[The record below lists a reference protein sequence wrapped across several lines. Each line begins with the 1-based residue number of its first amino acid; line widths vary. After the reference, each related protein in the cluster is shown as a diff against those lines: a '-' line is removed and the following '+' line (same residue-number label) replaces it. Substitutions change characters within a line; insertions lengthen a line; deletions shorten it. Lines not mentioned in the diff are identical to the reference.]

1 MNNGGIAW
9 LARNPVA
16 ANLMMIFI
24 IVSGLLA
31 TQTVKEEVFPEV
43 ELDRISIAVP
53 YLGAAP
59 EEVEEGVVIRIEE
72 AIQGIDGI
80 KEIQSTASEG
90 NASVMVELELG
101 ADARRVVDE
110 VKNNVDAITTFPLE
124 TEKPIIRELK
134 ARNPV
139 TDISIAGDTDVFAL
153 KALAERVR
161 DGLTAMPEIT
171 QVDVVSAPPY
181 EISIEVSEV
190 ALRRH
195 GMTFDQVAD
204 AVRRSSLDLPGGSVR
219 TDGGE
224 ILLRTIGQA
233 YRGAEYENLVLWTRA
248 DGSRLRLGDVAT
260 VVDGF
265 AETDQQA
272 RFDHQPTV
280 LVSVFRTGEQSA
292 LDIAAAVGRYVED
305 ARARLPEG
313 VSMTLW
319 HDQAKVLNDRLTL
332 MLRNGATGF
341 VLVFVV
347 LALFLELRLAFWVS
361 LGIPISFLGAIALMP
376 GLDVSVNVISLFAF
390 ILVLGIVVDD
400 AIIVGENIYR
410 HQEKHGEGLR
420 GAIEGAREIAKPVTF
435 AVLTTVAAFMP
446 LMFVPGMMGKIFR
459 VIPLVVIPC
468 LLFSL
473 VESLGI
479 LPAHLSHVPRRGA
492 PGPWRRFQSIFS
504 NGLKQFIARVYTPVL
519 EAALRWRYVTAA
531 IGLST
536 LILTGGMVLGGW
548 ATFHFF
554 PSIEADFMSAS
565 VTMPQGTPVETT
577 SQAVGK
583 LEAGAE
589 RLRARLRQETGM
601 DYFRHVS
608 TSVGDQPMLSRGGGP
623 MGPGE
628 SVASANVG
636 EVTIELA
643 PAETRSYTSEHLG
656 NLWREATGAVP
667 EAVEV
672 RFAMSMMNPG
682 DDVDVQLAGPDI
694 ERLRDAAEA
703 VKARLAV
710 YAGVYEISDSFRA
723 GKEEMQLGIKPA
735 AETLGLTLQ
744 DLGRQVRQ
752 AFYGEEAQRIQRG
765 RDDIRVMVRY
775 PRDDRR
781 SLGDLEN
788 MRIRTPNGGEVPFS
802 QVAQVEPGRG
812 FASIKRV
819 NRNRAVNVTAS
830 VDPAITSS
838 GAVIADLRTRILPE
852 VLAGYPG
859 VFYTF
864 EGAQA
869 EQADAVGGLQRGFVL
884 ALLMIFALLAVPL
897 RSYVQPLIIMA
908 AIPFGLVGAVWGHIV
923 MGLDVT
929 MMSMMGLVALTG
941 VVVND
946 SLVMVDFINRARAV
960 HTDVGRRVR
969 REGGRQ
975 RDRRELESSGLQLA
989 IREAGGSRFRPILLT
1004 SLTTFFGLAPLMV
1017 ERSVQA
1023 AFLVPMAV
1031 SLAFG
1036 VLFATFITLI
1046 LVPVSY
1052 LILDDVQRTL
1062 RRLFGAGAPAVGPAE
1077 VEDAP
1082 APVDGGARATARVAE
1097 ASSA

>member
-9 LARNPVA
+9 FARNPVA
-16 ANLMMIFI
+16 ANLMMVFI
-24 IVSGLLA
+24 IVSGLIA
-31 TQTVKEEVFPEV
+31 TTTVREETFPEI
-43 ELDRISIAVP
+43 ELDRISIQVP

-72 AIQGIDGI
+72 AIQGVDGI
-80 KEIQSTASEG
+80 KEIQSTAAEG
-90 NASVMVELELG
+90 SASVMVELELG

-110 VKNNVDAITTFPLE
+110 VKNNVDAITTFPIE
-124 TEKPIIRELK
+124 TEEPIIRELT
-134 ARNPV
+134 ARNQV
-139 TDISIAGDTDVFAL
+139 TDIAIAGDTDVFAL
-153 KALAERVR
+153 KAFAERVR
-161 DGLTAMPEIT
+161 DDLAATPEIT
-171 QVDVVSAPPY
+171 QVDIVSAPPY

-195 GMTFDQVAD
+195 GMTFDQVAN

-233 YRGAEYENLVLWTRA
+233 YRGAEYEDLVLWTRS

-265 AETDQQA
+265 EETDQFA
-272 RFDHQPTV
+272 RFDRDPSVT
-280 LVSVFRTGEQSA
+280 VSVFRTGEQSA
-292 LDIAAAVGRYVED
+292 LDIAAAVRRYVD
-305 ARARLPEG
+305 RAQATLPEG
-313 VSMTLW
+313 VSMTIW
-319 HDQAKVLNDRLTL
+319 QDQSRVLNDRLTL

-341 VLVFVV
+341 ALVFVV

-410 HQEKHGEGLR
+410 HQEDHGDGPR

-492 PGPWRRFQSIFS
+492 PGPWRRFQRIFS
-504 NGLKQFIARVYTPVL
+504 GGLKAFIRRAYTPLL
-519 EAALRWRYVTAA
+519 ESALRWRYVTAA

-548 ATFHFF
+548 ANFHFF
-554 PSIEADFMSAS
+554 PSIEADAMAAS
-565 VTMPQGTPVETT
+565 VTMPQGTPVDVT
-577 SQAVGK
+577 SQAVEK
-583 LEAGAE
+583 LEDGAA
-589 RLRARLRQETGM
+589 RLRARLLRETGM

-608 TSVGDQPMLSRGGGP
+608 TSVGDQPTASRGGGP
-623 MGPGE
+623 LGP
-628 SVASANVG
+628 VQTMASANVG

-643 PAETRSYTSEHLG
+643 PAETRAYTSEQLG
-656 NLWREATGAVP
+656 ILWREMTTPIP
-667 EAVEV
+667 EAVDV
-672 RFAMSMMNPG
+672 NFNTSVMSPG
-682 DDVDVQLAGPDI
+682 DDVDVQLAGPDV
-694 ERLRDAAEA
+694 ERLRRAAEA
-703 VKARLAV
+703 VKARLAE

-723 GKEEMQLGIKPA
+723 GKQEMQLGIKPA

-775 PRDDRR
+775 PRGDRR

-802 QVAQVEPGRG
+802 QVAEVVPGRG

-819 NRNRAVNVTAS
+819 DRNRAVNVTAS
-830 VDPAITSS
+830 VDPAITSA
-838 GAVIADLRTRILPE
+838 GAVIADLQARILPE
-852 VLAGYPG
+852 VLAAHPG

-869 EQADAVGGLQRGFVL
+869 EQADAVGGLQRGFIL
-884 ALLMIFALLAVPL
+884 SLLMIFALLAVPL

-908 AIPFGLVGAVWGHIV
+908 AIPFGLVGAIWGHLAL
-923 MGLDVT
+923 GLDVT
-929 MMSMMGLVALTG
+929 MMSMFGLVALTG

-946 SLVMVDFINRARAV
+946 SLVMVDFINRKRLIHGDIEVAV
-960 HTDVGRRVR
+960 
-969 REGGRQ
+969 
-975 RDRRELESSGLQLA
+975 
-989 IREAGGSRFRPILLT
+989 REAGVNRFRPILLT

-1017 ERSVQA
+1017 ERSMQA

-1052 LILDDVQRTL
+1052 LILHDFKRAMRRT
-1062 RRLFGAGAPAVGPAE
+1062 FGRGEPVEGGEP
-1077 VEDAP
+1077 EDAP
-1082 APVDGGARATARVAE
+1082 LAPPEGAVARVAE
-1097 ASSA
+1097 AS

>member
-1 MNNGGIAW
+1 MNKGGIAW
-9 LARNPVA
+9 FARNPVA
-16 ANLMMIFI
+16 ANLMMVFI
-24 IVSGLLA
+24 IASGLIA
-31 TQTVKEEVFPEV
+31 TSAVTEEVFPEV
-43 ELDRISIAVP
+43 ELDRISIQVP

-72 AIQGIDGI
+72 AIQGVDGI
-80 KEIQSTASEG
+80 KQIVSTASEG
-90 NASVMVELELG
+90 SASVIVELELG
-101 ADARRVVDE
+101 ADSRRVVDE

-124 TEKPIIRELK
+124 TEEPIVRELM
-134 ARNPV
+134 ARNQV
-139 TDISIAGDTDVFAL
+139 VDLSIAGQTDIFAL
-153 KALAERVR
+153 KSLAEEVR
-161 DGLTAMPEIT
+161 DELSALPTIT
-171 QVDVVSAPPY
+171 QVDIVSAPPY

-233 YRGAEYENLVLWTRA
+233 YRGNEYEELVLWTRP

-265 AETDQQA
+265 EETDQFA
-272 RFDHQPTV
+272 RFDQAPTV
-280 LVSVFRTGEQSA
+280 MVSVFRTGEQSA
-292 LDIAAAVGRYVED
+292 LDIAADVARYVED
-305 ARARLPEG
+305 KQTQLPAG
-313 VSMTLW
+313 VSMVIW
-319 HDQAKVLNDRLTL
+319 QNQAEVLNDRLLL

-341 VLVFVV
+341 VLVFIV

-376 GLDVSVNVISLFAF
+376 GFDVTVNVISLFAF

-410 HQEKHGEGLR
+410 HQEKHGDGLR
-420 GAIEGAREIAKPVTF
+420 GSIEGAREIAKPVVF

-459 VIPLVVIPC
+459 VIPLVVVPC

-473 VESLGI
+473 LESLGI
-479 LPAHLSHVPRRGA
+479 LPAHLSHIPKRRR
-492 PGPWRRFQSIFS
+492 PGPWRTFQQFFA
-504 NGLKQFIARVYTPVL
+504 NGLKSFIRRAYEPVL
-519 EAALRWRYVTAA
+519 ETALRWRYVTAA

-536 LILTGGMVLGGW
+536 LVLTGGMVLGGW
-548 ATFHFF
+548 TTFHFF
-554 PSIEADFMSAS
+554 PSVEADFMAAS
-565 VTMPQGTPVETT
+565 VTMPQGTPADTT
-577 SQAVGK
+577 SRAIEK
-583 LEAGAE
+583 IEAGAV
-589 RLRARLRQETGM
+589 RLRARLLQETGM

-608 TSVGDQPMLSRGGGP
+608 TSIGDQPMAAR
-623 MGPGE
+623 GPGPLGPAQ
-628 SVASANVG
+628 SISSANLG
-636 EVTIELA
+636 EVTVELA
-643 PAETRSYTSEHLG
+643 PAETRAYTSEQLG
-656 NLWREATGAVP
+656 AMWRDETGPVP
-667 EAVEV
+667 EAVDLN
-672 RFAMSMMNPG
+672 FAMSLMTPG
-682 DDVDVQLAGPDI
+682 DDVDVQLAGPDVN
-694 ERLRDAAEA
+694 RLRDAAEA
-703 VKARLAV
+703 VKSRLAG
-710 YAGVYEISDSFRA
+710 YAGVYDISDSFRA

-802 QVAQVEPGRG
+802 QVAQVDPGRG

-819 NRNRAVNVTAS
+819 DRNRAVNVTAA
-830 VDPAITSS
+830 VDPTITSAN
-838 GAVIADLRTRILPE
+838 AVISDLRARILPE
-852 VLAGYPG
+852 VLADYPG

-869 EQADAVGGLQRGFVL
+869 EQADAVAGLQRGFVL

-897 RSYVQPLIIMA
+897 RSYVQPLIIMG
-908 AIPFGLVGAVWGHIV
+908 AIPFGLVGAIWGHMV
-923 MGLDVT
+923 LGLDVT
-929 MMSMMGLVALTG
+929 MMSMFGLVALTG

-946 SLVMVDFINRARAV
+946 SLVMVDFINRARSV

-969 REGGRQ
+969 EAGGTQ
-975 RDRRELESSGLQLA
+975 PDYDEFDSTGLKLA
-989 IREAGGSRFRPILLT
+989 IREAGSYRFRPILLT
-1004 SLTTFFGLAPLMV
+1004 SLTTFFGLAPLML
-1017 ERSVQA
+1017 ERSMQA
-1023 AFLVPMAV
+1023 AFLVPMAA

-1046 LVPVSY
+1046 LVPTAY
-1052 LILDDVQRTL
+1052 LILDDIH
-1062 RRLFGAGAPAVGPAE
+1062 RLMRWISGRGASVVGDQTDLPLPADGVGAPI
-1077 VEDAP
+1077 
-1082 APVDGGARATARVAE
+1082 ART
-1097 ASSA
+1097 SS

>member
-9 LARNPVA
+9 FARNPVA
-16 ANLMMIFI
+16 ANLTMVFI
-24 IVSGLLA
+24 IVSGLIA
-31 TQTVKEEVFPEV
+31 TTTVKEETFPEI
-43 ELDRISIAVP
+43 ELDRISIQVP

-59 EEVEEGVVIRIEE
+59 EEVEDGVVIRIEE

-80 KEIQSTASEG
+80 KQIQSTASEG
-90 NASVMVELELG
+90 SASVMVELELG

-124 TEKPIIRELK
+124 TEEPIIRELT
-134 ARNPV
+134 ARNQV
-139 TDISIAGDTDVFAL
+139 TDVAIAGDTDVFAL
-153 KALAERVR
+153 KTLAERVR
-161 DGLTAMPEIT
+161 DELAAMPEIT
-171 QVDVVSAPPY
+171 QVDIVSAPPY

-195 GMTFDQVAD
+195 GMTFDQVAN

-233 YRGAEYENLVLWTRA
+233 YRGAEYEDLVLWTRS

-265 AETDQQA
+265 EETDQYA
-272 RFDHQPTV
+272 RFDRNSSVT
-280 LVSVFRTGEQSA
+280 VSVFRTGEQSA
-292 LDIAAAVGRYVED
+292 LDIAAAVRRYVDRAQESLPD
-305 ARARLPEG
+305 GISMTIWQDQSEVLSARL
-313 VSMTLW
+313 
-319 HDQAKVLNDRLTL
+319 AL

-341 VLVFVV
+341 LLVFVV
-347 LALFLELRLAFWVS
+347 LSLFLELRLAFWVS

-376 GLDVSVNVISLFAF
+376 GLEVSVNVISLFAF

-410 HQEKHGEGLR
+410 HQEDHGEGLR
-420 GAIEGAREIAKPVTF
+420 GAVEGAREIAKPVTF

-459 VIPLVVIPC
+459 VIPLVVVPC

-479 LPAHLSHVPRRGA
+479 LPAHLAHVPRRGR
-492 PGPWRRFQSIFS
+492 PGPWRRFQQVFAE
-504 NGLKQFIARVYTPVL
+504 GLKLFVRRAYAPVL
-519 EAALRWRYVTAA
+519 ETALRWRYVTAA
-531 IGLST
+531 IGVST

-548 ATFHFF
+548 ANFHFF
-554 PSIEADFMSAS
+554 PSIEADFMAAS
-565 VTMPQGTPVETT
+565 VTMPQGTPVDVT
-577 SQAVGK
+577 SQAVEK
-583 LEAGAE
+583 LEEGAA
-589 RLRARLRQETGM
+589 RLRARLQQETGM

-608 TSVGDQPMLSRGGGP
+608 TSVGDQPMASRGGGP
-623 MGPGE
+623 LGPVLT
-628 SVASANVG
+628 VAAANVG

-643 PAETRSYTSEHLG
+643 PAETRAYTSEQLG
-656 NLWREATGAVP
+656 NLWRETTAPIP
-667 EAVEV
+667 EAVDV
-672 RFAMSMMNPG
+672 NFNMSVMSPG
-682 DDVDVQLAGPDI
+682 EDVDVQLAGPDI
-694 ERLRDAAEA
+694 ERLRRAAEA
-703 VKARLAV
+703 VKGRLAE

-788 MRIRTPNGGEVPFS
+788 MRIRTPNGGEVPFR
-802 QVAQVEPGRG
+802 QVAEVVPGRG

-819 NRNRAVNVTAS
+819 DRNRAVNVTAS
-830 VDPAITSS
+830 VDPAITSA
-838 GAVIADLRTRILPE
+838 GAVIADLQARILPE
-852 VLAGYPG
+852 VLADHPG

-869 EQADAVGGLQRGFVL
+869 EQADAVGGLQRGFLL

-908 AIPFGLVGAVWGHIV
+908 AIPFGLVGAIWGHLL

-929 MMSMMGLVALTG
+929 MMSMFGLVALTG

-946 SLVMVDFINRARAV
+946 SLVMVDFINRKRLIHDEVGVAV
-960 HTDVGRRVR
+960 
-969 REGGRQ
+969 
-975 RDRRELESSGLQLA
+975 
-989 IREAGGSRFRPILLT
+989 REAGANRFRPILLT
-1004 SLTTFFGLAPLMV
+1004 SLTTFFGLAPLML
-1017 ERSVQA
+1017 EQSMQA

-1052 LILDDVQRTL
+1052 LILHDCKRAMRRTFG
-1062 RRLFGAGAPAVGPAE
+1062 RGEPDGEPEDAPRLEAGAGA
-1077 VEDAP
+1077 
-1082 APVDGGARATARVAE
+1082 ARVAE
-1097 ASSA
+1097 AS

>member
-1 MNNGGIAW
+1 MNNGGIAG

-24 IVSGLLA
+24 IVSGLIG
-31 TQTVKEEVFPEV
+31 TTTVREEVFPEV
-43 ELDRISIAVP
+43 ELDRISIQVP

-72 AIQGIDGI
+72 AIHGVDGI
-80 KEIQSTASEG
+80 KEIRSTAAEG
-90 NASVMVELELG
+90 NASVLVELELG

-110 VKNNVDAITTFPLE
+110 VKNHVDAITTFPLE
-124 TEKPIIRELK
+124 TEKPIIREMI
-134 ARNPV
+134 AHNRV
-139 TDISIAGDTDVFAL
+139 TDISISGQTDIFAL

-161 DGLTAMPEIT
+161 DELTALPEIT
-171 QVDVVSAPPY
+171 KVDVVSAPPY

-233 YRGAEYENLVLWTRA
+233 YRGAEYEDLVLWTRA

-272 RFDHQPTV
+272 RFDHEPAV
-280 LVSVFRTGEQSA
+280 LVSVFRSGDQSA
-292 LDIAAAVGRYVED
+292 LDIAAAVHRYVER
-305 ARARLPEG
+305 AQARLPEG
-313 VSMTLW
+313 VSMTIW
-319 HDQAKVLNDRLTL
+319 LNEAEGLKDRLTL

-341 VLVFVV
+341 VLVFVA

-376 GLDVSVNVISLFAF
+376 AFGVSVNMISLFAF
-390 ILVLGIVVDD
+390 VLVLGIVVDD
-400 AIIVGENIYR
+400 AIVVGENIRR
-410 HQEKHGEGLR
+410 HQEEHGEGLR
-420 GAIEGAREIAKPVTF
+420 GAVEGAREIAKPVTF
-435 AVLTTVAAFMP
+435 AVLTTAAAFMP
-446 LMFVPGMMGKIFR
+446 LMLVPGMIGKLFR
-459 VIPLVVIPC
+459 VIPLVVVPC

-479 LPAHLSHVPRRGA
+479 LPAYLSHIPRRGR
-492 PGPWRRFQSIFS
+492 PGRWRRFQGFFS
-504 NGLKQFIARVYTPVL
+504 GGLKRFVERVYTPVL
-519 EAALRWRYVTAA
+519 ETALQWRYVTAA
-531 IGLST
+531 VGLST
-536 LILTGGMVLGGW
+536 LILTGGMVLGGRVD
-548 ATFHFF
+548 FQFF
-554 PSIEADFMSAS
+554 PSFETNFVSAA
-565 VTMPQGTPVETT
+565 VTMPQGAPVAAT
-577 SQAVGK
+577 SRAVAR
-583 LEAGAE
+583 LEEGAA
-589 RLRARLRQETGM
+589 RLRARLRQQTGV

-608 TSVGDQPMLSRGGGP
+608 TAIGDQPVFLRRGGPLGP
-623 MGPGE
+623 QGTL
-628 SVASANVG
+628 AAANVG
-636 EVTIELA
+636 EVTVELL
-643 PAETRSYTSEHLG
+643 PAETRSFSSEQIG
-656 NLWREATGAVP
+656 NLWREATDPIP

-672 RFAMSMMNPG
+672 RFDMSGMDPG

-694 ERLRDAAEA
+694 ERLRTAARE
-703 VKARLAV
+703 VKRRLGE

-723 GKEEMQLGIKPA
+723 GKEQMQLRIEPA

-765 RDDIRVMVRY
+765 RDDVRVMVRY
-775 PRDDRR
+775 PRDARR

-802 QVAQVEPGRG
+802 QVALVEPGRG
-812 FASIKRV
+812 FASIERV
-819 NRNRAVNVTAS
+819 DRNRTVNVTAS
-830 VDPAITSS
+830 VDPAITSA
-838 GAVIADLRTRILPE
+838 GAVVADLRTRILPE
-852 VLAGYPG
+852 VLAGHPG

-869 EQADAVGGLQRGFVL
+869 EQADAAGGLLRGFIL
-884 ALLMIFALLAVPL
+884 ALLTIFALLAVPL
-897 RSYVQPLIIMA
+897 RSYAQPLIIMA

-929 MMSMMGLVALTG
+929 VMSMFGLVALTG

-960 HTDVGRRVR
+960 HADLGRRIR
-969 REGGRQ
+969 GAGGHQ
-975 RDRRELESSGLQLA
+975 ADRREFESSGLRLA
-989 IREAGGSRFRPILLT
+989 IREAGGNRFRPILLT
-1004 SLTTFFGLAPLMV
+1004 SLTTFLGLAPLML
-1017 ERSVQA
+1017 ERSIQA

-1062 RRLFGAGAPAVGPAE
+1062 RRAFGPGAETVLPARR
-1077 VEDAP
+1077 ED
-1082 APVDGGARATARVAE
+1082 VRVVIDGGAAAAARVAE
-1097 ASSA
+1097 ASS

>member
-1 MNNGGIAW
+1 MNNTGIAW

-16 ANLMMIFI
+16 ANLMMVLI
-24 IVSGLLA
+24 IVSGLIA
-31 TQTVKEEVFPEV
+31 TTTVKEEVFPEIQ
-43 ELDRISIAVP
+43 LDQISIQVP

-59 EEVEEGVVIRIEE
+59 EEVESGVVIRIEE
-72 AIQGIDGI
+72 ALQGIDGI
-80 KEIQSTASEG
+80 KELQSTASEG
-90 NASVMVELELG
+90 MASVMVELELG
-101 ADARRVVDE
+101 ADPRRVVDE
-110 VKNNVDAITTFPLE
+110 VKNNVDAITAFPLQ
-124 TEKPIIRELK
+124 TERPIIRELT
-134 ARNPV
+134 ARSQV
-139 TDISIAGDTDVFAL
+139 TDISISGQTDVLAL

-161 DGLTAMPEIT
+161 DELTVMPEIS
-171 QVDVVSAPPY
+171 QVDIVSAPPY
-181 EISIEVSEV
+181 EISVEVSEV

-195 GMTFDQVAD
+195 GMTFDQVAG

-233 YRGAEYENLVLWTRA
+233 YRGDEFENLALWTRS

-272 RFDHQPTV
+272 RFDQEPTV
-280 LVSVFRTGEQSA
+280 LVSVFRTGDQSA
-292 LDIAAAVGRYVED
+292 LDISAAVKSYVERT
-305 ARARLPEG
+305 RARLPEG
-313 VSMTLW
+313 VSMTIWLNE
-319 HDQAKVLNDRLTL
+319 AEVLSDRLTL
-332 MLRNGATGF
+332 LLRNGAAGF
-341 VLVFVV
+341 ALVFVV

-361 LGIPISFLGAIALMP
+361 LGIPISFLGAVALMP
-376 GLDVSVNVISLFAF
+376 GFDVSVNVISLFAF

-410 HQEKHGEGLR
+410 HQEKHGQGLR
-420 GAIEGAREIAKPVTF
+420 GAIEGAREIGKPVTF

-492 PGPWRRFQSIFS
+492 PGRWRRFQSHVAG
-504 NGLKQFIARVYTPVL
+504 GLKKFVERVYAPVL

-531 IGLST
+531 AGLST

-548 ATFHFF
+548 TSFHFF

-565 VTMPQGTPVETT
+565 VTMPQGTPVAAT
-577 SQAVGK
+577 SRAVAR
-583 LEAGAE
+583 LEAGAA
-589 RLRARLRQETGM
+589 RLRARLQQETGV

-608 TSVGDQPMLSRGGGP
+608 AAVGDQPLLSREGGP
-623 MGPGE
+623 MGPEGAG
-628 SVASANVG
+628 ASNVG
-636 EVTIELA
+636 EVTVELL
-643 PAETRSYTSEHLG
+643 PAETRSFTSEQLG
-656 NLWREATGAVP
+656 NLWREATEPIP

-672 RFAMSMMNPG
+672 RFDMSMMDPG
-682 DDVDVQLAGPDI
+682 ADVDVQLAGPDL

-703 VKARLAV
+703 VKARLEE
-710 YAGVYEISDSFRA
+710 YAGVYEIADSFRA
-723 GKEEMQLGIKPA
+723 GKQEMQLGIKPA

-744 DLGRQVRQ
+744 HLGQQVRQ

-819 NRNRAVNVTAS
+819 DRNRAVNVTAS
-830 VDPAITSS
+830 VDPAVTSAD
-838 GAVIADLRTRILPE
+838 AVISDLRTRILPE

-869 EQADAVGGLQRGFVL
+869 EQADALGGLWLGFLL

-923 MGLDVT
+923 MGLDVS
-929 MMSMMGLVALTG
+929 MMSMFGLVALTG

-946 SLVMVDFINRARAV
+946 SLVMVDFINRARSAR
-960 HTDVGRRVR
+960 TGLGR
-969 REGGRQ
+969 
-975 RDRRELESSGLQLA
+975 GLQAA
-989 IREAGGSRFRPILLT
+989 IREAGSHRFRPILLT
-1004 SLTTFFGLAPLMV
+1004 SLTTFFGLAPLML
-1017 ERSVQA
+1017 ERSMQA

-1052 LILDDVQRTL
+1052 LILDDLQRAL
-1062 RRLFGAGAPAVGPAE
+1062 GRMFGAGAPDVLPAGPEVAVDSGVA
-1077 VEDAP
+1077 
-1082 APVDGGARATARVAE
+1082 ATARVAE
-1097 ASSA
+1097 A

>member
-1 MNNGGIAW
+1 MKGGIAW
-9 LARNPVA
+9 FARNPVA

-24 IVSGLLA
+24 IMSGLLA
-31 TQTVKEEVFPEV
+31 TQAVKEEVFPEV
-43 ELDRISIAVP
+43 ELDRVSINVP

-59 EEVEEGVVIRIEE
+59 EEVESGVILRIEE
-72 AIQGIDGI
+72 AIQGVDGI
-80 KEIQSTASEG
+80 KEVQSTASEG
-90 NASVMVELELG
+90 SASVMVELELG

-110 VKNNVDAITTFPLE
+110 IKNQVDAITTFPVE
-124 TEKPIIRELK
+124 TEEPIIRELI
-134 ARNPV
+134 ARNQV
-139 TDISIAGDTDVFAL
+139 TDIAVAGATDVFTL
-153 KALAERVR
+153 KAIAEQVR
-161 DGLTAMPEIT
+161 DDLSILPEIT
-171 QVDVVSAPPY
+171 QVDIVSAPPY
-181 EISIEVSEV
+181 EISIEVSET

-233 YRGAEYENLVLWTRA
+233 YRGDEYEELVLWTRA
-248 DGSRLRLGDVAT
+248 DGTRLRLGDVAT

-272 RFDHQPTV
+272 RFDNDTTV
-280 LVSVFRTGEQSA
+280 MVSVFRTGDQSA
-292 LDIAAAVGRYVED
+292 LDIAAAVNRYVEGM
-305 ARARLPEG
+305 RARVPEG
-313 VSMTLW
+313 ISLTIW
-319 HDQAKVLNDRLTL
+319 QNQAEVLADRLSL

-341 VLVFVV
+341 LLVFIV
-347 LALFLELRLAFWVS
+347 LALFLQFRLAFWVS

-376 GLDVSVNVISLFAF
+376 TFDVSANVISLFAF

-400 AIIVGENIYR
+400 AIIVGENIFR
-410 HQEKHGEGLR
+410 HQENHGDALR
-420 GAIEGAREIAKPVTF
+420 GSIEGAREIAKPVTF

-473 VESLGI
+473 IESLGI
-479 LPAHLSHVPRRGA
+479 LPAHLGHLGKRPTSGSWH
-492 PGPWRRFQSIFS
+492 RFQQFFA
-504 NGLKQFIARVYTPVL
+504 NGLKTFVRTVYQPLL
-519 EAALRWRYVTAA
+519 ETALRWRYVTAA
-531 IGLST
+531 VGLST

-548 ATFHFF
+548 TSFHFF
-554 PSIEADFMSAS
+554 PSIEADFMAAS
-565 VTMPQGTPVETT
+565 LTMPQGTPVDAT
-577 SQAVGK
+577 SRAVEK
-583 LEAGAE
+583 LEEGAA

-608 TSVGDQPMLSRGGGP
+608 AAVGDQPMMSRGNGP
-623 MGPGE
+623 MGPLA
-628 SVASANVG
+628 VASAANIG

-643 PAETRSYTSEHLG
+643 PAETRSYTSEQLG
-656 NLWREATGAVP
+656 LMWRDATDPIP

-672 RFAMSMMNPG
+672 NFDMSVMSPG
-682 DDVDVQLAGPDI
+682 NDVDVQLAGPDI
-694 ERLRDAAEA
+694 DQLRTAADE
-703 VKARLAV
+703 VKQRLAA

-723 GKEEMQLGIKPA
+723 GKVEMQLGIKPA

-775 PRDDRR
+775 PQDDRR
-781 SLGDLEN
+781 SLGNLEN
-788 MRIRTPNGGEVPFS
+788 MRIRTPNGGEVPFG

-819 NRNRAVNVTAS
+819 DRNRAVNVTAS
-830 VDPAITSS
+830 VDPAVTSS
-838 GAVIADLRTRILPE
+838 GAVIADLQARILPE
-852 VLAGYPG
+852 ILADHPG
-859 VFYTF
+859 VFFTF

-869 EQADAVGGLQRGFVL
+869 EQVEAVGGLQWGFFL

-908 AIPFGLVGAVWGHIV
+908 AIPFGLVGAIWGH
-923 MGLDVT
+923 MAMRLDVT
-929 MMSMMGLVALTG
+929 MMSMFGLVALTG

-946 SLVMVDFINRARAV
+946 SLVMVDFINRARKV
-960 HTDVGRRVR
+960 HAEVGRRVR
-969 REGGRQ
+969 RAGGQ
-975 RDRRELESSGLQLA
+975 PDGLAFESTGLQLA
-989 IREAGGSRFRPILLT
+989 IREAGSNRFRPILLT
-1004 SLTTFFGLAPLMV
+1004 SLTTFFGLAPLML
-1017 ERSVQA
+1017 ERSMQA

-1046 LVPVSY
+1046 LVPTAY

-1062 RRLFGAGAPAVGPAE
+1062 RRMFGQEEETAFAPEAPPLTDDAVVA
-1077 VEDAP
+1077 
-1082 APVDGGARATARVAE
+1082 GGAQAARTAE
-1097 ASSA
+1097 AAS

>member
-1 MNNGGIAW
+1 MQRTQEGKTVMNNTGIAW
-9 LARNPVA
+9 FARNPVA
-16 ANLMMIFI
+16 ANLMMVLI
-24 IVSGLLA
+24 IVSGLIA
-31 TQTVKEEVFPEV
+31 TTTVKEEVFPEIQ
-43 ELDRISIAVP
+43 LDQISIQVP

-59 EEVEEGVVIRIEE
+59 EEVESGVVIRIEE
-72 AIQGIDGI
+72 ALQGIDGI
-80 KEIQSTASEG
+80 KELQSTASEG
-90 NASVMVELELG
+90 MASVLVELELG
-101 ADARRVVDE
+101 ADPRRVVDE
-110 VKNNVDAITTFPLE
+110 VKNNVDAITTFPLQ
-124 TEKPIIRELK
+124 TERPIIRELT
-134 ARNPV
+134 ARSQV
-139 TDISIAGDTDVFAL
+139 TDIAISGQTDVFAL
-153 KALAERVR
+153 KALAEQVR
-161 DGLTAMPEIT
+161 DELTVMPEIS
-171 QVDVVSAPPY
+171 QVDIVSAPPY
-181 EISIEVSEV
+181 EISVEVSEI

-233 YRGAEYENLVLWTRA
+233 YRGNEYENLVLWTRS

-272 RFDHQPTV
+272 RFDHEPTV
-280 LVSVFRTGEQSA
+280 LVSVFRTGDQSA
-292 LDIAAAVGRYVED
+292 LDIAAAVQSYVERT
-305 ARARLPEG
+305 RARLPEG
-313 VSMTLW
+313 VSMTTWLNE
-319 HDQAKVLNDRLTL
+319 AEGLNDRLTL
-332 MLRNGATGF
+332 LLRNGAAGF
-341 VLVFVV
+341 ALVFVV

-361 LGIPISFLGAIALMP
+361 LGIPISFLGAVALMP
-376 GLDVSVNVISLFAF
+376 GFDVSVNVISLFAF

-410 HQEKHGEGLR
+410 HQEKHGQGLR
-420 GAIEGAREIAKPVTF
+420 GAIEGAREIGKPVTF

-492 PGPWRRFQSIFS
+492 PGRWRRLQSHVAG
-504 NGLKQFIARVYTPVL
+504 GLKEFVERVYAPVL
-519 EAALRWRYVTAA
+519 EAALRWRYVTVAV
-531 IGLST
+531 GLAT
-536 LILTGGMVLGGW
+536 LLLTGGMVLGGW
-548 ATFHFF
+548 TSFHFF
-554 PSIEADFMSAS
+554 PSIEEDFMSAS

-577 SQAVGK
+577 SRAVAK
-583 LEAGAE
+583 LEAGAA
-589 RLRARLRQETGM
+589 RLRARLQQETGI

-608 TSVGDQPMLSRGGGP
+608 TAVGDQPMASSAGP
-623 MGPGE
+623 TA
-628 SVASANVG
+628 SVQSAGASNVG
-636 EVTIELA
+636 EVTVELL
-643 PAETRSYTSEHLG
+643 PAETRSFTSEQLG
-656 NLWREATGAVP
+656 NLWREATGGIP

-672 RFAMSMMNPG
+672 KFDMSMMDPG
-682 DDVDVQLAGPDI
+682 ADVDVQLAGPDI
-694 ERLRDAAEA
+694 ERLRDAAEE
-703 VKARLAV
+703 VKRRLET
-710 YAGVYEISDSFRA
+710 YAGVYGISDSFRA
-723 GKEEMQLGIKPA
+723 GKQEMQIGIKPA

-802 QVAQVEPGRG
+802 QVAEVEPGRG

-819 NRNRAVNVTAS
+819 DRNRAVNVTAS
-830 VDPAITSS
+830 VDPAVTSAD
-838 GAVIADLRTRILPE
+838 AVISDLRTRILPE

-869 EQADAVGGLQRGFVL
+869 EQADALGGLWLGFLL

-923 MGLDVT
+923 MGLDVS
-929 MMSMMGLVALTG
+929 MMSMFGLVALTG

-946 SLVMVDFINRARAV
+946 SLVMVDFINRARNAR
-960 HTDVGRRVR
+960 TGLGRR
-969 REGGRQ
+969 
-975 RDRRELESSGLQLA
+975 LQAA
-989 IREAGGSRFRPILLT
+989 IREAGSHRFRPILLT
-1004 SLTTFFGLAPLMV
+1004 SLTTFFGLAPLML
-1017 ERSVQA
+1017 ERSMQA

-1052 LILDDVQRTL
+1052 LILDDLQ
-1062 RRLFGAGAPAVGPAE
+1062 RRLGSGAPDVLPAGPEVAVNS
-1077 VEDAP
+1077 
-1082 APVDGGARATARVAE
+1082 GGSASVATP
-1097 ASSA
+1097 